1 MNARIFP
8 FALVVPLTLFV
19 ALTSG
24 RNLTAAELRVGQA
37 TAPPGAMVSVPVSVG
52 GVSGAVA
59 AQFEVSFNPSFVS
72 LAGISAGAGLAGH
85 IVDQQQLVPGQWRA
99 LVYSATNATIT
110 AGSIVWLNFSIPT
123 NSPDGVVPLALTNTI
138 VARVAGQRVQPLSQS
153 DGALLVSSAGSF
165 LSMTIQ
171 NGNQLQ
177 MQFQGVEGQP
187 YVFEA
192 STNLTNWVA
201 LSTNTAAG
209 GIISLLETNT
219 LAFPHRFYRAK
230 RLP

>member
-8 FALVVPLTLFV
+8 FVCALPLALLVTL
-19 ALTSG
+19 AG
-24 RNLTAAELRVGQA
+24 RFSLRAAELAVGQA
-37 TAPPGAMVSVPVSVG
+37 TVPPGAMVSVPVTVAG
-52 GVSGAVA
+52 ASGAVA

-72 LAGISAGAGLAGH
+72 LASISAGDGLLGH

-99 LVYSATNATIT
+99 LVYSTTN
-110 AGSIVWLNFSIPT
+110 GSIAPGAMVWLNFSIPT
-123 NSPDGVVPLALTNTI
+123 NAPDGVVPLAMTNAI
-138 VARVAGQRVQPLSQS
+138 VARVSGQQVQPLSQI

-177 MQFQGVEGQP
+177 MLFQGIEGQP

-201 LSTNTAAG
+201 LSTNTAIG
-209 GIISLLETNT
+209 GMISLVETNT
-219 LAFPHRFYRAK
+219 LVYPHRFYRAK